1 MLSRRAS
8 LTHVG
13 PGLRSRGDFCRT
25 THGERCFANHGR
37 ARDLHRVLLGMI
49 AAQQSVYYLE
59 LAERRPANETFEYGW
74 QLNRALG
81 G

>member
-1 MLSRRAS
+1 M
-8 LTHVG
+8 
-13 PGLRSRGDFCRT
+13 
-25 THGERCFANHGR
+25 
-37 ARDLHRVLLGMI
+37 LLGMI